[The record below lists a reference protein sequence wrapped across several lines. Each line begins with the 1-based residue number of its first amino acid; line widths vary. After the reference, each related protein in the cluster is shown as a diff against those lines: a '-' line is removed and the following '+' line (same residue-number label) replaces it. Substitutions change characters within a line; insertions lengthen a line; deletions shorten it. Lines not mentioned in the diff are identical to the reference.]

1 MKAAPEKIRTDY
13 KTVMDRI
20 KSVHIKPFPGL
31 PEPLFL
37 ISNTYPGVW
46 LEHAYDAIAW
56 AEMEP
61 SMANVARAQ
70 VKLFLDNQKE
80 DGQLPCYVLD
90 GSNPS
95 TKNYGGL
102 IGFGQIQ
109 ECVSF
114 TRLCLEAAQLCR
126 DDALLAYA
134 YEKCV
139 KWDQWLVGNRMTLG
153 RGLIEMFGVFDTGH
167 DNSARFAG
175 IPGDCPGRS
184 AANCNENP
192 ELPLICPDMNAV
204 FFGSRMAL
212 SEMAGKLGKA
222 EEAEMW
228 RRKAE
233 EVREKLCEI
242 CWCEEDEF
250 YYDVDRFGNQRKCKS
265 IHISNMFCEHLFTQE
280 EADRIYERH
289 MKNPEEFWTEYPF
302 PSVAIN
308 DPASKQDR
316 PGNSWGFYTQGLTAL
331 RALRWM
337 DYYGKGED
345 LEHIM
350 RQWVD
355 ALAST
360 DDIRFSQELHP
371 VTGRPSTSSQWYSSI
386 MLFYVAA
393 CRRLGYAEA

>member
-1 MKAAPEKIRTDY
+1 MKASIEKIRADY

-20 KSVHIKPFPGL
+20 VNVHIKPFPGL

-37 ISNTYPGVW
+37 ISNAYPGVW
-46 LEHAYDAIAW
+46 LEHAYDGIAW
-56 AEMEP
+56 AELEP

-80 DGQLPCYVLD
+80 NGQLPCYVLD
-90 GSNPS
+90 SSNPS

-102 IGFGQIQ
+102 MGYNQIQ

-114 TRLCLEAAQLCR
+114 TRLCLEAAILCK
-126 DDALLAYA
+126 DDALLREA

-139 KWDQWLVGNRMTLG
+139 KWDGWLVNHRMTLG
-153 RGLIEMFGVFDTGH
+153 KGLIEMFGVFDTGH
-167 DNSARFAG
+167 DNSARFKG
-175 IPGDCPGRS
+175 IPGGCVNG
-184 AANCNENP
+184 AENCNVNP

-204 FFGSRMAL
+204 FYGSRMAL
-212 SEMAGKLGKA
+212 SEMAERLGKA
-222 EEAEMW
+222 EEAKLW
-228 RRKAE
+228 REKAE
-233 EVREKLCEI
+233 DVKRKLKEI
-242 CWCEEDEF
+242 CWCEEDAF
-250 YYDVDRFGNQRKCKS
+250 YYDVDRFGNLRKCKS
-265 IHISNMFCEHLFTQE
+265 IAISNMFQEHIFTQE
-280 EADRIYERH
+280 EADYIYEKH

-308 DPASKQDR
+308 DPASVQDR
-316 PGNSWGFYTQGLTAL
+316 QGNSWGFYTQGLTAL

-337 DYYGKGED
+337 DFYGKGED

-355 ALAST
+355 ALASSDT
-360 DDIRFSQELHP
+360 IRFAQELHP
-371 VTGRPSTSSQWYSSI
+371 VTGQPSTSSQWYSSI

-393 CRRLGYAEA
+393 CRRLGYVEA